1 VLSCVACNPEDPRF
15 LRAEGSQLLFTH
27 NHSSGGFSTLRQLI
41 FLLSLIAS
49 LAAPSF
55 AQSPNLAAAEQQIQK
70 HIADS
75 HADVGVAFRTL
86 DGKTEWFYHADD
98 PFHAASTMKVP
109 VMMEVFHQVQQGKL
123 KLDQPIVI
131 QNEFHSMQDGSVF
144 ALDPADEDGDK
155 SLYEKI
161 GQTLPLKS
169 LVDLMITQSS
179 NFATNLVIQQ
189 VSPGNVMA
197 LMKQIGADHM
207 NVLRGVQDLKA
218 YEAGKNNTT
227 DAQSLARC
235 YEAIL
240 NSKIF
245 TASSRDAM
253 ISIHTEMT
261 AIANGT
267 ADKQNNVLK
276 NAPHTTGQIAADKWD
291 RPYSR
296 EQAAFPAPW
305 LRDYKFWP
313 SVARIDN
320 VYGDRNLFCSCVP
333 LEEVADSKD

>member
-1 VLSCVACNPEDPRF
+1 MGMSSRRSKTVVVLMVLIVGGLVSIVAGDP
-15 LRAEGSQLLFTH
+15 LQ
-27 NHSSGGFSTLRQLI
+27 
-41 FLLSLIAS
+41 
-49 LAAPSF
+49 
-55 AQSPNLAAAEQQIQK
+55 QQIE
-70 HIADS
+70 
-75 HADVGVAFRTL
+75 TL
-86 DGKTEWFYHADD
+86 GMQAGAETIGIYYRGYDGKVFTYQPDEM
-98 PFHAASTMKVP
+98 FHAASTMKVP

-123 KLDQPIVI
+123 KLDQPIAI

-155 SLYEKI
+155 SLYQKM
-161 GQTLPLKS
+161 GQSLPLKN

-189 VSPGNVMA
+189 VSPANVMA

-245 TASSRDAM
+245 TGSSRDAM
-253 ISIHTEMT
+253 ISILQAQHFRSGIPAGIKAEERHLKVANKDGLIEEEIHHDS
-261 AIANGT
+261 AIITNPAGKS
-267 ADKQNNVLK
+267 AVLVIL
-276 NAPHTTGQIAADKWD
+276 TRGV
-291 RPYSR
+291 
-296 EQAAFPAPW
+296 
-305 LRDYKFWP
+305 RDDAVGGK
-313 SVARIDN
+313 
-320 VYGDRNLFCSCVP
+320 L
-333 LEEVADSKD
+333 VADLAGAIYDFYNR